1 MALTELR
8 SINATVVRIAR
19 GGTILSMHPPLTI
32 RRATP
37 ADAQAIGEVGAIY
50 YLESEVVGLGAVAPC
65 LRPPWT
71 ASSGAAQLTR

>member
-8 SINATVVRIAR
+8 SINTTVLRIAR

-37 ADAQAIGEVGAIY
+37 ASAQAIGEM
-50 YLESEVVGLGAVAPC
+50 GAVY
-65 LRPPWT
+65 LSSSVTRS
-71 ASSGAAQLTR
+71 ASQAGCVG